1 MEKKGAEV
9 VGVSTDSVEKL
20 AKFKSEFNLPF
31 ILLSDEKGTVVEQY
45 PGKIPVLGYILGG
58 TLVSIPVAVRG
69 DFDDPKVTP
78 LEPAAVGKGLL
89 GIVERTFKAP
99 AHIISPILP
108 GN

>member
-45 PGKIPVLGYILGG
+45 PGKIPVLGYANRATFVIGQDG
-58 TLVSIPVAVRG
+58 VVKEVITGSDAIDPSSAVASC
-69 DFDDPKVTP
+69 PI
-78 LEPAAVGKGLL
+78 GK
-89 GIVERTFKAP
+89 K
-99 AHIISPILP
+99 
-108 GN
+108 

>member
-45 PGKIPVLGYILGG
+45 PGKIPILG
-58 TLVSIPVAVRG
+58 VANRATYVIGQDGVVKEVITGG
-69 DFDDPKVTP
+69 DAIDPST
-78 LEPAAVGKGLL
+78 AVASCPIGK
-89 GIVERTFKAP
+89 K
-99 AHIISPILP
+99 
-108 GN
+108 